1 MSAPLTCRFTPS
13 GNFSEHIQ
21 QELDGI
27 AVPDDHAPRG
37 MTIDVRGNGGG
48 VWSIVSEGGSLRV
61 SGGESENRPAGD
73 RMRTCFGNSRL
84 GLFASLFS
92 PIRTEKVLRAM
103 L

>member
-1 MSAPLTCRFTPS
+1 MSALLDLPFHTPLETF
-13 GNFSEHIQ
+13 FSEHIQ

-73 RMRTCFGNSRL
+73 RG
-84 GLFASLFS
+84 
-92 PIRTEKVLRAM
+92 
-103 L
+103 